1 VWASFL
7 VPSEPA
13 LAADGL
19 AASSEAT
26 SSSDQAA
33 ADAYQRA
40 LAVYAQGDVKGAFAS
55 MRESYRLSK
64 RPELLYNL
72 ARLEDEL
79 HDCQASLEDYRG
91 YLERVPQGRYR
102 QAAEQAIQNLGRSCP
117 AADSAP
123 PTPPQLVEPSAV
135 PRAHARA
142 DQHRA
147 EPAPQLSYWTTPRWI
162 GWSAIA
168 AGTLAGVGALYF
180 TLAAIDARDEYRSS
194 FHIQDGI
201 GYEDSSFQDRQH
213 RDQTLA
219 QALAVTGGALI
230 AGGALVLILDP
241 RKHEPA
247 RASALIYIQ
256 PSLLG
261 ACYSQNF

>member
-1 VWASFL
+1 VKRVSRALCAASVWASFL

-13 LAADGL
+13 LAADGP
-19 AASSEAT
+19 APSSEAT

-72 ARLEDEL
+72 
-79 HDCQASLEDYRG
+79 
-91 YLERVPQGRYR
+91 PQGRYR
-102 QAAEQAIQNLGRSCP
+102 QAAEQAIEDLGRTCP

-142 DQHRA
+142 DQHQA

-194 FHIQDGI
+194 FYIQDGI
-201 GYEDSSFQDRQH
+201 GQANSQFQDRQH

-219 QALAVTGGALI
+219 QALAVTGGTLI

-241 RKHEPA
+241 GKHEQT

-261 ACYSQNF
+261 ACYSQSF

>member
-1 VWASFL
+1 M
-7 VPSEPA
+7 PSELA
-13 LAADGL
+13 LAADGS
-19 AASSEAT
+19 AASSEST
-26 SSSDQAA
+26 SSSEQAA
-33 ADAYQRA
+33 ADAYQQA
-40 LAVYAQGDVKGAFAS
+40 LAVYAKGDVKSAFAN

-79 HDCQASLEDYRG
+79 HECQASLDDYRG

-102 QAAEQAIQNLGRSCP
+102 QAAEQAIKDLGRTCP

-123 PTPPQLVEPSAV
+123 STTSQPVGPTTALS
-135 PRAHARA
+135 RAPVSD
-142 DQHRA
+142 DQKQS

-168 AGTLAGVGALYF
+168 TGTLAGVGALYF
-180 TLAAIDARDEYRSS
+180 TLAAINARDEYRSS
-194 FHIQDGI
+194 YSLVNGI
-201 GYEDSSFQDRQH
+201 GQADSKFQDRQH

-230 AGGALVLILDP
+230 AGGTLVLILDP
-241 RKHEPA
+241 RKNEQT

-261 ACYSQNF
+261 ACYAQNF

>member
-1 VWASFL
+1 
-7 VPSEPA
+7 
-13 LAADGL
+13 
-19 AASSEAT
+19 
-26 SSSDQAA
+26 
-33 ADAYQRA
+33 
-40 LAVYAQGDVKGAFAS
+40 
-55 MRESYRLSK
+55 
-64 RPELLYNL
+64 LLYNL
-72 ARLEDEL
+72 GRLEDEL

-91 YLERVPQGRYR
+91 YLERVPHGRYR
-102 QAAEQAIQNLGRSCP
+102 QAAEQAIEDLSRACP

-123 PTPPQLVEPSAV
+123 STTSQPLGPAAP
-135 PRAHARA
+135 PRAQLSN
-142 DQHRA
+142 DQKQSERG
-147 EPAPQLSYWTTPRWI
+147 PQLSYWTPPRVI

-168 AGTLAGVGALYF
+168 TGTLAGVGTLYF
-180 TLAAIDARDEYRSS
+180 TLAAIGARNDFQESVDEQFRGVG
-194 FHIQDGI
+194 HL
-201 GYEDSSFQDRQH
+201 DSKLQDRQH

-241 RKHEPA
+241 RTHEQT